1 MNTSLTA
8 PKELKEKEEY
18 VNHIHVEADGSEH
31 MLLWVQRVPP
41 VADQQLHVKRQ
52 EQSEN
57 QSTKSSISSM
67 QPGNISK
74 WCSEEQQKPGDHQH
88 HHEGEK

>member
-1 MNTSLTA
+1 MGVCVCNRGERLTPGHSVNTSLTA

-52 EQSEN
+52 KLKNDKKKIITSC
-57 QSTKSSISSM
+57 T
-67 QPGNISK
+67 
-74 WCSEEQQKPGDHQH
+74 
-88 HHEGEK
+88 